1 MKEVQEILK
10 FYAVEVFQKI
20 PSGNS
25 WLYTSKIAFLSSWRI
40 CNKNNCQE
48 CVVGRPGAKHHGKF
62 PVQLSHEVC

>member
-25 WLYTSKIAFLSSWRI
+25 WLYTSKIAFLSS
-40 CNKNNCQE
+40 
-48 CVVGRPGAKHHGKF
+48 
-62 PVQLSHEVC
+62 